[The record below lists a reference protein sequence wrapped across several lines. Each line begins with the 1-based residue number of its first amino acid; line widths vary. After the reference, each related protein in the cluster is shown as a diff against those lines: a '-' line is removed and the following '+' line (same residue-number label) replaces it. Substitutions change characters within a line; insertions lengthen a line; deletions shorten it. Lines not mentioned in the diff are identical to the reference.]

1 MAILHDWKAAQ
12 KWERD
17 WHGDCANSFNE
28 ELKQFVYAQ
37 RMSLDEFKVQDVASR
52 TFWNFGDNTV
62 IDVGGGAYSLLLKSI
77 AKKRAVI
84 DPCDYPNWVKMRY
97 LECGISFLN
106 EPAELFV
113 DEVRPECLPKADIA
127 LIYNCLQH
135 TVDPEKVIK
144 AARLMAKEIRIFE
157 WIETGVNIGHLH
169 TLHAKDLDSW
179 LGGTGKV
186 ENINQAGC
194 VGLCYY
200 GVFTV

>member
-17 WHGDCANSFNE
+17 WHGDCANS
-28 ELKQFVYAQ
+28 
-37 RMSLDEFKVQDVASR
+37 
-52 TFWNFGDNTV
+52 
-62 IDVGGGAYSLLLKSI
+62 
-77 AKKRAVI
+77 
-84 DPCDYPNWVKMRY
+84 
-97 LECGISFLN
+97 
-106 EPAELFV
+106 
-113 DEVRPECLPKADIA
+113 
-127 LIYNCLQH
+127 
-135 TVDPEKVIK
+135 
-144 AARLMAKEIRIFE
+144 IFE